1 MDNVRH
7 MPRDQADDDGLTDFK
22 RVPPHDIEAEEYV
35 VGIVMHSKQAYD
47 ECSLLITRDD
57 FYRPAH
63 QLIWDTAAGI
73 HATTQPCHP
82 ALVRA
87 EIERQGQLH
96 RVNNGNLIYKLGGET
111 ITPSHAAAFAE
122 RIAETARQRRYDSH
136 STQLKAAIDRGA
148 DGDELANLVADFQ
161 QGETLREN
169 TGRGPAHL
177 TASLL
182 DWGTFFATDFG
193 AIQLLPG
200 KLMGPGQQIT
210 LVGDGKAG
218 KSLFCQEWMW
228 RMATGQSFLGDHAQ
242 EPVRILYLDA
252 ENGQEQVQERF
263 LSFGAGPRAMGQ
275 LRYAS
280 FPPVRPLDTA
290 GGGADVLAMVK
301 ATGAEL
307 VVIDTISRFIS
318 APENDADTWLNLYRH
333 TLLPLKRDRI
343 ASVRLDHFGKDKE
356 RGGRGSS
363 AKTQDV
369 DHVWE
374 LSAQGGGILALKRTH
389 TRTGIGPEQFTL
401 LRQAQRDGDN
411 WALGGTRHVVMT
423 YEEEPGAEAG
433 LAAIPGT
440 VEHLIAQLDKARVP
454 NEWGAPRVSR
464 RLAELSVKAS
474 KAKIEEAVKIRKARP
489 AHIGTGEVHSDTRS
503 GTQQAFADEHG
514 HEATA
519 NVRNDLPRDLP
530 PSTFNEPPPAAGGG
544 HDETPGQTSPGEVGG
559 TLPAAQAGTSPLPP
573 PSREGGGTA
582 GPGSPNTP
590 NERIC
595 TICEKPL
602 TGYRLERGYDTHLG
616 CEPESGSHP
625 PHTDQPH
632 DAA

>member
-1 MDNVRH
+1 MSNVRQIPH
-7 MPRDQADDDGLTDFK
+7 PTADDDAFK

-57 FYRPAH
+57 LYKPQH

-73 HATTQPCHP
+73 HATGEICHP

-87 EIERQGQLH
+87 ELEKQGQLH
-96 RVNNGNLIYKLGGET
+96 RLDHGNLIYKLGTDT
-111 ITPSHAAAFAE
+111 ITPSMAAAFAE
-122 RIAETARQRRYDSH
+122 RIAETARQRRYDTH
-136 STQLKAAIDRGA
+136 STALKAAIDRKA
-148 DGDELANLVADFQ
+148 DGDELAALVADFQ
-161 QGETLREN
+161 QGEALREN

-177 TASLL
+177 VASLL
-182 DWGTFFATDFG
+182 DWDQFFTTDFG

-210 LVGDGKAG
+210 VVGDGKAG
-218 KSLFCQEWMW
+218 KSLFVQEWMW
-228 RMATGQSFLGDHAQ
+228 RMATGQPFLGDHAQ

-290 GGGADVLAMVK
+290 GGGADLLALVK

-307 VVIDTISRFIS
+307 VVIDTVSRFIGG
-318 APENDADTWLNLYRH
+318 PENDADTWLSLYRH

-343 ASVRLDHFGKDKE
+343 ASVRLDHFGKDKD

-374 LSAQGGGILALKRTH
+374 LAAQGGGALTLKRTH
-389 TRTGIGPEQFTL
+389 TRTGIGPDFFSL
-401 LRQAQRDGDN
+401 VRQARRDGDN
-411 WALGGTRHVVMT
+411 WALGGTRHVLMT
-423 YEEEPGAEAG
+423 YEEEPVAG
-433 LAAIPGT
+433 MATIPGT
-440 VEHLIAQLDKARVP
+440 DEYVVAALDRAGVPLDAGNRIVKSKLADLQIPAGSDKISRV
-454 NEWGAPRVSR
+454 
-464 RLAELSVKAS
+464 
-474 KAKIEEAVKIRKARP
+474 VKIRQNRAKAEAANVPPQRSP
-489 AHIGTGEVHSDTRS
+489 DPFPETFPGNVPRNASRDGKDPGQTFPGNTGGTPGTPPVPPVPPSKGGTGE
-503 GTQQAFADEHG
+503 GTQEQ
-514 HEATA
+514 HE
-519 NVRNDLPRDLP
+519 
-530 PSTFNEPPPAAGGG
+530 SQEPLCTVC
-544 HDETPGQTSPGEVGG
+544 ET
-559 TLPAAQAGTSPLPP
+559 
-573 PSREGGGTA
+573 
-582 GPGSPNTP
+582 
-590 NERIC
+590 
-595 TICEKPL
+595 PL
-602 TGYRLERGYDTHLG
+602 TGYRLDRGYDTHLG
-616 CEPESGSHP
+616 CEPETGSHP
-625 PHTDQPH
+625 PTANDAPH